1 MEHTMTREPIW
12 KMWVDT
18 RRRVVSF
25 HEEAGAQLMEFR
37 DREMFLRCV
46 AMVLSEQFL
55 CSESSRGLLPSA
67 CGFLYQSAVP
77 LSVNA

>member
-25 HEEAGAQLMEFR
+25 TRRPGHSLWNSGTGKCFCGVWIPIPISCTAI
-37 DREMFLRCV
+37 
-46 AMVLSEQFL
+46 SERI
-55 CSESSRGLLPSA
+55 ESK
-67 CGFLYQSAVP
+67 
-77 LSVNA
+77 

>member
-25 HEEAGAQLMEFR
+25 HEEAGAQLME
-37 DREMFLRCV
+37 MFLRCV
-46 AMVLSEQFL
+46 DSYTNQ
-55 CSESSRGLLPSA
+55 
-67 CGFLYQSAVP
+67 LYRYQ
-77 LSVNA
+77 